1 MPELL
6 VLAFF
11 NYVVSAFRVGPD
23 GFRQATLDSTGD
35 TDGSLN
41 LLAAAGIDRL
51 LLLNENSGS
60 ALFSGKKFTSW
71 DECEM
76 FLNEW
81 TKQQGFHL
89 IKDYVTRDDG
99 IICRRIFIYS
109 HGRTYE
115 SNSSRNT
122 ATKKLNCPFSINVS
136 CPKKQKS

>member
-1 MPELL
+1 
-6 VLAFF
+6 
-11 NYVVSAFRVGPD
+11 
-23 GFRQATLDSTGD
+23 
-35 TDGSLN
+35 
-41 LLAAAGIDRL
+41 IDRL
-51 LLLNENSGS
+51 LLLNENSDS

-81 TKQQGFHL
+81 AKQQGFHL
-89 IKDYVTRDDG
+89 IKDRVTRDDG
-99 IICRRIFIYS
+99 VIRRRTFICS

-136 CPKKQKS
+136 CPKNKNPEGQLLNLRNQRNLLWK